1 MKNEKQKIKK
11 QEMINKNKKLA
22 GLLLGQIM
30 SNLANKKPKG
40 VFAHPPPPLNRIKTH
55 FQTMHHP

>member
-11 QEMINKNKKLA
+11 QKMINKNKKLA

-40 VFAHPPPPLNRIKTH
+40 VFAHPPSPAE
-55 FQTMHHP
+55 